1 MHLIVGLG
9 NPERQYERNRHNV
22 GFRVADEIAR
32 VAGFKWGRKFDGEL
46 AQGSLNT
53 EKVGILK
60 PLTFMNLSGEAV
72 ADAARFYKIPPEGII
87 VFHDDLD
94 LAPGKLRVKQG
105 GGNGGHNGLRSIDAH
120 IGENYWRVRIGIG
133 HPGSRDDVT
142 PYVLG
147 NFFKDEWELQEK
159 MLAAIKEAFP
169 LLLQNDTAGF
179 MNKVALLLNP
189 PSPKTKP
196 AAKI

>member
-60 PLTFMNLSGEAV
+60 PLTFMNLSGDAV
-72 ADAARFYKIPPEGII
+72 AAAAGFYKVTVEEI
-87 VFHDDLD
+87 VVVHDELD
-94 LAPGKLRVKQG
+94 LEFGRLQVKRG
-105 GGNGGHNGLRSIDAH
+105 GGTAGHNGLRSIAERL
-120 IGENYWRVRIGIG
+120 GSSNFSRVRIGVG
-133 HPGSRDDVT
+133 KPPGGRDGAGW
-142 PYVLG
+142 VLG
-147 NFFKDEWELQEK
+147 DFSPEEERALEDLVPK
-159 MLAAIKEAFP
+159 AAEAARVAV
-169 LLLQNDTAGF
+169 LEGAQVS
-179 MNKVALLLNP
+179 MNKFNKRP
-189 PSPKTKP
+189 
-196 AAKI
+196 